1 MNSKQ
6 TWEDLAN
13 ILRLY
18 FWQIL
23 WRRGKPTFPKL
34 VGFPWILQKWCVL
47 IFAPSKSHSVTCQI
61 FQSFLAPLIHEE
73 TAHCNK
79 DDTIGW
85 KRRLIQLHLQEFWSS
100 FVRFKNGN
108 FCVIFTTF
116 DEWWK
121 VLLATGATGAWQIF
135 WNTCTTLYHLHI
147 TTLYHLLSALY
158 HLCIQ
163 LKNVTGKT
171 LQECKTVLTSH

>member
-79 DDTIGW
+79 DDTIRW
-85 KRRLIQLHLQEFWSS
+85 KRRLIQLHLQEFW
-100 FVRFKNGN
+100 FQFCPLQKWQLLWN
-108 FCVIFTTF
+108 FCHIWRMMKGAVGN
-116 DEWWK
+116 WCNWC
-121 VLLATGATGAWQIF
+121 LANI
-135 WNTCTTLYHLHI
+135 LKHLHNLVSPAQPCI
-147 TTLYHLLSALY
+147 TYSVPCIIY
-158 HLCIQ
+158 RCIQ

-171 LQECKTVLTSH
+171 SQ

>member
-79 DDTIGW
+79 DDTIRW

-121 VLLATGATGAWQIF
+121 ALLATGATGAWQIF
-135 WNTCTTLYHLHI
+135 WNTCTTWYHLFSDLYHLFR
-147 TTLYHLLSALY
+147 SKMW
-158 HLCIQ
+158 Q
-163 LKNVTGKT
+163 KKT
-171 LQECKTVLTSH
+171 SQECKTALTSHY